1 MDISKLIDAFLCGED
16 LDELIKVSSTLLQCP
31 LLILDDAFHVV
42 AYYKP
47 EDFHDVPFD
56 ATINSKKI
64 SYEVVRNLNWQPK
77 MERPVF
83 LTIEESPWRRR
94 VSTLQSEHKM
104 IGYLFCIDV
113 NGSLETISDDD
124 MHKIETILAK
134 QFLTQ
139 IENQFLSTNT
149 EEEILS
155 HLLDGDYQNSALF
168 RMQIANTWI
177 EQMTHEHLAII
188 DLSNTANLQMPYRSL
203 ESKLETELADTH
215 PFLYQKNILLFL
227 HEKSQVEK
235 LEKIAK
241 EFQVAIIIS
250 NVIYDVYQLTEKYQ
264 QIWEVISLL
273 KTKSFCA
280 KVYYTEGYRLRMMLN
295 QLKDR
300 FDLVPDVYKKMYE
313 YDKENHTVYCKTVY
327 YYELKNH
334 SVIET
339 AQELFTHRN
348 TIVYRLRK
356 IKDMFNIEEA
366 HESEKFIRLISIGL
380 CLIRMNQDDIF
391 VDSLHASE
399 IFKD

>member
-391 VDSLHASE
+391 ADSLHASE